1 MASYR
6 YWRIQAKA
14 VQAGTNFALAEIQMR
29 IVAGGA
35 DQTAPGGAVLSS
47 SDFAGLPKAN
57 AVDDN
62 AATHWATLTNQQIDG
77 WIGYDFGSA
86 IEVVEVVLT
95 ARNDTSFA
103 QAASIFHVAG
113 SDDGATWVDI
123 KRFTAATWSTGSTQ
137 TFTVPLTVD
146 MGKARVAGMGLEVLV
161 EGALGNARVA
171 GIGLEVLRS
180 IGDYV
185 APVGGRRRQQQL

>member
-1 MASYR
+1 MAAHR

-14 VQAGTNFALAEIQMR
+14 IQSGATNFALAEIQMR
-29 IVAGGA
+29 VTAGGA

-86 IEVVEVVLT
+86 IQLLEVVLT
-95 ARNDTSFA
+95 ARNDTSFG

-113 SDDGATWVDI
+113 SDDAITWTDY
-123 KRFTAATWSTGSTQ
+123 KRHTAATWTTGSSQ
-137 TFTVPLTVD
+137 TFAVPTTVN
-146 MGKARVAGMGLEVLV
+146 MGAVRVHGMSLEVLTSGK
-161 EGALGNARVA
+161 GALRVSGMA
-171 GIGLEVLRS
+171 LEVLRT
-180 IGDYV
+180 IADV
-185 APVGGRRRQQQL
+185 AAGGRRRLQQTG

>member
-1 MASYR
+1 MASHR

-14 VQAGTNFALAEIQMR
+14 VQSGTNFALAEIQMR

-47 SDFAGLPKAN
+47 SDFDGLPKAN

-62 AATHWATLTNQQIDG
+62 PATHWATLTNQQING

-95 ARNDTSFA
+95 ARNDTSFG

-113 SDDGATWVDI
+113 SDDGVTWIDY
-123 KRFTAATWSTGSTQ
+123 KRHTAATWTTGSTQ
-137 TFTVPLTVD
+137 TFAVPLTVN
-146 MGKARVAGMGLEVLV
+146 MGGARIHGASVEVLHTNPGFLRVAGV
-161 EGALGNARVA
+161 
-171 GIGLEVLRS
+171 GLEVLRT
-180 IGDYV
+180 V
-185 APVGGRRRQQQL
+185 ADFAVGGRRRLQQTG

>member
-1 MASYR
+1 MASHR

-14 VQAGTNFALAEIQMR
+14 IQSGTNFALAEIQMR

-62 AATHWATLTNQQIDG
+62 PATHWATLTNQQING

-95 ARNDTSFA
+95 ARNDTYFG

-113 SDDGATWVDI
+113 SDDGVTWIDY
-123 KRFTAATWSTGSTQ
+123 KRHTAATWTTGSTQ
-137 TFTVPLTVD
+137 TFAVPLTVN
-146 MGKARVAGMGLEVLV
+146 MGAARVHGMSLEVFHSNPGKLRFS
-161 EGALGNARVA
+161 GMALE
-171 GIGLEVLRS
+171 ILRT
-180 IGDYV
+180 IADM
-185 APVGGRRRQQQL
+185 PEGRRRQQHTG

>member
-1 MASYR
+1 MALHR

-14 VQAGTNFALAEIQMR
+14 VQAGTNFALAEIEMR

-77 WIGYDFGSA
+77 WIGYDFGA
-86 IEVVEVVLT
+86 AVEIVEVSLK
-95 ARNDTSFA
+95 ARNDSSFA
-103 QAASIFHVAG
+103 QACSIFHVAG
-113 SDDGATWVDI
+113 SDDAVTWTDY
-123 KRFTAATWSTGSTQ
+123 KRHTAATWTIGSTQ
-137 TFTVPLTVD
+137 VFAVPLTVN
-146 MGKARVAGMGLEVLV
+146 MGAARVVGIGLEVMHSNL
-161 EGALGNARVA
+161 GAVRTA

-180 IGDYV
+180 VGDYV
-185 APVGGRRRQQQL
+185 APSGRRRQQQLS